1 MSAIKGFCFFVSAL
15 LGGYIRQFSILDIND
30 KKNKAVAV
38 IGFIGINILAA
49 MTLGRCILA
58 RLAITQTPF
67 LWTHFPFAPIIV
79 AISTGSIL
87 ASIRFGYYPI
97 TDEERG
103 AVACSF
109 DTAQTCSYCGNRIG
123 ERECPEWTTD
133 DVTSLLQAEYKMTT
147 LLAVIFITY
156 AISATRYGILAKKH
170 ISSYQID
177 YV

>member
-1 MSAIKGFCFFVSAL
+1 MSANKGFCFFLSAL
-15 LGGYIRQFSILDIND
+15 LAGCIRQFSILDTND
-30 KKNKAVAV
+30 KKNKVVAV

-49 MTLGRCILA
+49 ITLGMCILA
-58 RLAITQTPF
+58 SLPTSQES
-67 LWTHFPFAPIIV
+67 LHSTHSAFASNIV
-79 AISTGSIL
+79 AIITGSIL

-103 AVACSF
+103 AVACNF
-109 DTAQTCSYCGNRIG
+109 DTARTCSYCGNRIG
-123 ERECPEWTTD
+123 EQECPEWTAG
-133 DVTSLLQAEYKMTT
+133 DVTSLLQAEYKMTAI
-147 LLAVIFITY
+147 LAVIFITY

>member
-1 MSAIKGFCFFVSAL
+1 MSANKGFCFFLSAL
-15 LGGYIRQFSILDIND
+15 LAGCIRQFSILDTND
-30 KKNKAVAV
+30 KKNKVVAV

-49 MTLGRCILA
+49 ITL
-58 RLAITQTPF
+58 
-67 LWTHFPFAPIIV
+67 V
-79 AISTGSIL
+79 AIITGSIL

-103 AVACSF
+103 AVACNF
-109 DTAQTCSYCGNRIG
+109 DTARTCSYCGNRIG
-123 ERECPEWTTD
+123 EQECPEWTAG
-133 DVTSLLQAEYKMTT
+133 DVTSLLQAEYKMTAI
-147 LLAVIFITY
+147 LAVIFITY